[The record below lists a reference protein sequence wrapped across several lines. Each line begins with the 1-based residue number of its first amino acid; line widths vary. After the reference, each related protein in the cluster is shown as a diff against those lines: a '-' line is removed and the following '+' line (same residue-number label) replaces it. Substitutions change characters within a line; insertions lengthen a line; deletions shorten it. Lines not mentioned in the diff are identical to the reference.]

1 MWTPANSQG
10 RESLKIKWELV
21 PYTRGRGL
29 DIGCGNS
36 KPFPHF
42 IGIDSNFDAITGN
55 GPEATARNLTG
66 DGTTL
71 PLFADESMDFVFSS
85 HFLEHVE
92 DYEKV
97 LAEWWRVIKPHG
109 YLILYLPHKD
119 FFPNI
124 GTPGSNPDHKHDF
137 LPSDIIEAV
146 GRFAPNFDIVRNED
160 RNEEDEYSFFQV
172 FQKLPGKWKSDRKKQ
187 DRRESYKNPKPA
199 KTCAIMRY
207 GAYGD
212 VLQTASVLPG
222 LKEQG
227 YHVTWYCTNRGY
239 EIIKSDPR
247 IDAFVLQDDDQV
259 PANEIVNLLAHLET
273 KYDRVLNFC
282 EAVEGT
288 LLPSPTH
295 ATFYWNKF
303 ARHLVCNHNYV
314 EVQHVMAGVAFNG
327 NPEIKFYPTEE
338 ERAWALKQREKC
350 PGPVIVW
357 PLSGSA
363 VHKVWPHVDAV
374 VARIRLAVPTA
385 TVVFT
390 GGAPEIGLAYPWR
403 KDPRVW
409 CKPGEWSIRQ
419 SLAFAQ
425 VADLVI
431 GPETGVLN
439 AVSMEERPFKII
451 FLSHSTM
458 ENLCRDWK
466 QTIAFAAEAV
476 PCYPCHQ
483 LHTSGFDFCTRHE
496 NGGAAC
502 AVAIGPDV
510 VWQAVKQVLGT
521 MVAGPIS
528 DEFDAVTTVIDNNT
542 PLADEDA
549 PHKPLKLSDLARET
563 REAQAAATAEA
574 ITD

>member
-1 MWTPANSQG
+1 MWTPANSHG

-97 LAEWWRVIKPHG
+97 LAEWWRVVKPHG

-137 LPSDIIEAV
+137 MPEDIIEAV

-172 FQKLPGKWKSDRKKQ
+172 YKKLPGGWKADRKKQ

-227 YHVTWYCTNRGY
+227 YHVTWYCTPRGY

-295 ATFYWNKF
+295 ATFYWNKL

-327 NPEIKFYPTEE
+327 NPEVKFYPTDE
-338 ERAWALKQREKC
+338 ERAWARKTRDAC
-350 PGPVIVW
+350 PGPVVVW
-357 PLSGSA
+357 AMSGSA

-374 VARIRLAVPTA
+374 LARIRLAVPKA
-385 TVVFT
+385 TVVLT
-390 GGAPEIGLAYPWR
+390 GSIAEVGLTYPWR

-409 CKPGEWSIRQ
+409 CKAGVWDIRHA
-419 SLAFAQ
+419 LAFAQ

-431 GPETGVLN
+431 GPETGILN
-439 AVSMEERPFKII
+439 AVGMEETPAKIM
-451 FLSHSTM
+451 FLSHSTVK
-458 ENLCRDWK
+458 NLCRDWK
-466 QTIAFAAEAV
+466 NTIAFAAEGA

-483 LHTSGFDFCTRHE
+483 LHTSGFDYCTRHPD
-496 NGGAAC
+496 GGALC
-502 AVAIGPDV
+502 AVSIGPDV

-521 MVAGPIS
+521 MVSGPIS
-528 DEFDAVTTVIDNNT
+528 DEFDATTAEIVNNT
-542 PLADEDA
+542 AAPADTAGAVSE
-549 PHKPLKLSDLARET
+549 KPLRISDMVNEIAQE
-563 REAQAAATAEA
+563 QAARAA
-574 ITD
+574 